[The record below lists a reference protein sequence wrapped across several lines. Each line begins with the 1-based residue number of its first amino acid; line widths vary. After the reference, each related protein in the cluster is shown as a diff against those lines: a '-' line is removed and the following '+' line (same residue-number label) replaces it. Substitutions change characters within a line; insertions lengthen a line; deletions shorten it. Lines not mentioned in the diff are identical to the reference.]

1 MRTPH
6 PQILTCGKRV
16 CAYAYNLP
24 LNLCE
29 NMCAP
34 YRRSGAASSRPMLP
48 RGASSV
54 LVGLRAAGSRQRARG
69 GHRISLYVS
78 IHALAPPSDP
88 KEALQ
93 RGVSGGQGGGV
104 GWGGGGWSDD
114 AAAADRLSWLGV
126 VVVVVV
132 VAADRI

>member
-6 PQILTCGKRV
+6 PQILTCGMRV
-16 CAYAYNLP
+16 CVYAYNLP
-24 LNLCE
+24 LNL

-69 GHRISLYVS
+69 GHCISLR
-78 IHALAPPSDP
+78 HLA
-88 KEALQ
+88 EA
-93 RGVSGGQGGGV
+93 GGN
-104 GWGGGGWSDD
+104 GGGGRHVSAWHC
-114 AAAADRLSWLGV
+114 AQRQLQRRRRQRRRPTWPLRRLLWLRRRLPE
-126 VVVVVV
+126 
-132 VAADRI
+132 A